1 LYTYHVTARKRKILV
16 VDDDPGIRGSLA
28 VLLQSWGFEPLQ
40 AGDAKEAMYLVEK
53 EDPDIVI
60 TDVVMPETSGLEL
73 LRSLKTGDSHRP
85 VLVMTAQGSIDI
97 AVEAMKQ
104 GARDFLTKPLTDLP
118 KLKSLLDDAERE
130 LEMRRKAKRLMERVE
145 EEGGLSDFVGA
156 SKAIREVFQ
165 FIESVAQ
172 RDVPVMITGESGTGK
187 EVVARTIHRMSR
199 RAGKPFIAINAA
211 AIPESLIESELF
223 GHERGAFTGA
233 VATRQGVFE
242 QANGGTLLIDEIAEM
257 PMALQPKLLRVLA
270 DGKVRRLGGTYE
282 FEFDVR
288 VLAATN
294 RDPLKAIEDGK
305 LREDLYYRL
314 NVVPVALPSLRERAD
329 DVPLLVQHFMTEF
342 NSKHHLHLE
351 GVSDEGMAM
360 LKAYP
365 WPGNVREL
373 RNVIERSVVLAKGDW
388 IEEKDLPPYVR
399 NPSLRPEKLV
409 FSVGETTVADAERA
423 LILRTLERAGNNKAE
438 AARQL
443 GVDVKTIYNK
453 LKSYGIDT

>member
-1 LYTYHVTARKRKILV
+1 MTARKRKILI
-16 VDDDPGIRGSLA
+16 VDDDAGIRASLSMI
-28 VLLQSWGFEPLQ
+28 LQSWGFEALQ
-40 AGDAKEAMYLVEK
+40 AANADEATRIAERQ
-53 EDPDIVI
+53 EPDIVI
-60 TDVVMPETSGLEL
+60 TDLVMPETSGMEL
-73 LRSLKTGDSHRP
+73 LKKLKAGDPHRP
-85 VLVMTAQGSIDI
+85 VLLITAQGSIDI

-118 KLKSLLDDAERE
+118 KLKSLLEDAERE
-130 LEMRRKAKRLMERVE
+130 LEMRRKAKRLNARIE
-145 EEGGLSDFVGA
+145 EDSGLGDFVGA

-165 FIESVAQ
+165 LIESVAQ
-172 RDVPVMITGESGTGK
+172 RDVSVMITGESGTGK
-187 EVVARTIHRMSR
+187 EVAARTIHKMSR
-199 RAGKPFIAINAA
+199 RESKPFLAINAA

-242 QANGGTLLIDEIAEM
+242 QANGGTLLIDEVAEM

-270 DGKVRRLGGTYE
+270 DGRVRRLGGTYE

-294 RDPLKAIEDGK
+294 RDPMKAIEEGK

-314 NVVPVALPSLRERAD
+314 NVVPIMLPALRGRAD
-329 DVPLLVQHFMTEF
+329 DVPLLVQHFIQEF
-342 NSKHHLHLE
+342 NTKHRLAIE
-351 GVSDEGMAM
+351 GVSDDSMSM
-360 LKAYP
+360 LKAYS

-373 RNVIERSVVLAKGDW
+373 RNVIERSVVLAKSEW
-388 IEEKDLPPYVR
+388 IEDRDLPPYVR
-399 NPSLRPEKLV
+399 DPSLRPEKLV
-409 FSVGETTVADAERA
+409 FSVGETTVADAERE
-423 LILRTLERAGNNKAE
+423 LILKTLERAGNNKAE

-453 LKSYGIDT
+453 LKSYGIEA